1 MKPEKEK
8 YDLVYQVVG
17 YAMEGIN
24 HPRKI
29 GISAPLRQSLDNEVA
44 DV

>member
-17 YAMEGIN
+17 YAMEVIN
-24 HPRKI
+24 H
-29 GISAPLRQSLDNEVA
+29 QSLDNEVA